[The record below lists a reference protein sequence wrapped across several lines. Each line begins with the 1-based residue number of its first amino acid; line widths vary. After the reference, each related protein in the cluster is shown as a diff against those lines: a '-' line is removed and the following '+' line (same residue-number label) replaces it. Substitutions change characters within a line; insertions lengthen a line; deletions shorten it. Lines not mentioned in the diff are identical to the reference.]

1 MERRPKQVNSGAR
14 EKGRKLPEVLTE
26 QECEA
31 LLAVPDTDTPTGLRN
46 LCIIILMMFAGLK
59 VSEIAGKEKQSA
71 DGTDDQYYIQGGLKE
86 NDIDWQTGDITVQ
99 KKPRKPP
106 RTVHLGQP
114 LMKFL
119 RMWRKIRPPSDMDLL
134 FVTLAGKKLN
144 NRYIREFLEQ
154 YGKKAQ
160 IQKRVHP
167 SLLRHTYAAML
178 YRNSRNL
185 MLVQRSL
192 GHVDLATTSIY
203 AEIIDREGMI

>member
-1 MERRPKQVNSGAR
+1 MGPGDG
-14 EKGRKLPEVLTE
+14 EKERKLPEVLTE
-26 QECEA
+26 QECED
-31 LLAVPDTDTPTGLRN
+31 LLAVADTNTPTGLRN
-46 LCIIILMMFAGLK
+46 LCIAVLMLFAGLK
-59 VSEIAGKEKQSA
+59 VSEIAGKEKHSTN
-71 DGTDDQYYIQGGLKE
+71 GTDEEVYIQGGLKE
-86 NDIDWQTGDITVQ
+86 KDVDWETGDITVV

-119 RMWRKIRPPSDMDLL
+119 RMWRDIRPRSDTDLL

-154 YGKKAQ
+154 YGKKAG
-160 IQKRVHP
+160 IAKRVHP
-167 SLLRHTYAAML
+167 SLLRHTYAVML